1 MAGYG
6 LQFQIITA
14 SQALREP
21 VTKALLAKF
30 GGLSM
35 TGYYDLASRWVVTIR
50 ELIVQ
55 ANQVLIPA
63 ISHLR
68 ERDPDSVPAVYRESY
83 RLVFFLAVPAFTAV
97 TILSPVVSRL
107 WIGSHQ
113 PLFVEFVAILAAGWL
128 VNVLSNP
135 AYVVGLGIGT
145 LGWILA
151 GCLTTVVLNA
161 SLGWIAGVYFGAT
174 VIVAVSAFSLAVGY
188 IMIAAAYHREN
199 RVPFAV
205 LLPTESSRVLLACAT
220 ALALFF
226 ILVPQFAAHSFDVI
240 RWTET
245 TSAALVAAILI
256 PMWLHPLRKRLLRW
270 ALSRAPA

>member
-68 ERDPDSVPAVYRESY
+68 ERDPQSIPAVYRESY
-83 RLVFFLAVPAFTAV
+83 RLVFFLGVPAFTAL
-97 TILSPVVSRL
+97 TILGPLVSRL
-107 WIGSHQ
+107 WIGRSE
-113 PLFVEFVAILAAGWL
+113 PLFVEFVAVLAAGWL
-128 VNVLSNP
+128 VNVLANP
-135 AYVVGLGIGT
+135 AYVVGLGTGA
-145 LGWILA
+145 LRWILA
-151 GCLTTVVLNA
+151 GCLATAVLNVA
-161 SLGWIAGVYFGAT
+161 LGWIAGLRFGGAA
-174 VIVAVSAFSLAVGY
+174 IVTGSAFSLAVGY
-188 IMIAAAYHREN
+188 VLVVASYHLEHG
-199 RVPFAV
+199 VSFAV
-205 LLPTESSRVLLACAT
+205 LLPAESGRILLASA
-220 ALALFF
+220 AGVILFF
-226 ILVPQFAAHSFDVI
+226 LFLTPAAIHSFSTVRLGEASIAVI
-240 RWTET
+240 VT
-245 TSAALVAAILI
+245 AILI
-256 PMWLHPLRKRLLRW
+256 PMWLHPLRRRLFRW
-270 ALSRAPA
+270 VLSRVPA